1 MIRKFNSR
9 EEEIATILT
18 EECAELI
25 VECMKMKR
33 KNEFT
38 SEAFEEEVG
47 DVLCLLELARE
58 QGMYD
63 PKKAE
68 QRVEI
73 KRNKLHKWS
82 NLFN

>member
-1 MIRKFNSR
+1 MIRKFDSR

-33 KNEFT
+33 KNDFT
-38 SEAFEEEVG
+38 SEAFEEEIG
-47 DVLCLLELARE
+47 DVLALIEIARD

-63 PKKAE
+63 PKKVE
-68 QRVEI
+68 QRVEV
-73 KRNKLHKWS
+73 KRKKLHKWS
-82 NLFN
+82 NLF

>member
-33 KNEFT
+33 KKEFT